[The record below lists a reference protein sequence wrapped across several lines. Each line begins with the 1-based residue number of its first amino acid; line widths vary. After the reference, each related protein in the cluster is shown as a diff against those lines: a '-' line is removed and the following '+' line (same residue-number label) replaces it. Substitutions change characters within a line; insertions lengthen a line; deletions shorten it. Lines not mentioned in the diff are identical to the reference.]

1 MRILLDAGHGIDT
14 LGKRS
19 PDGAFLEYKWNRE
32 VAELAYA
39 LLEEHGFD
47 VDFVVTETNDIPLKT
62 RVRRVNEV
70 CNLHGSQNVLLLSI
84 HSNAA
89 GMGATW
95 MNAKGWSC
103 YTTKGMTKSDKVA
116 SCLYDAFEEEFK
128 DRTIRRDLSDGD
140 PDWEEDFYII
150 KKTSMRS
157 SRLYLPIS
165 LAAVMP
171 TLLFRIRKT
180 FLNRALKSTFSLP
193 ERWLRIFRFFR
204 VVNRHLPQL
213 PFTLQYSR

>member
-62 RVRRVNEV
+62 RVRRVNEI
-70 CNLHGSQNVLLLSI
+70 CSLHGSHNVLLLSI

-89 GMGATW
+89 GMGASW
-95 MNAKGWSC
+95 MNAKGWSA
-103 YTTKGMTKSDKVA
+103 YTTKGKTRSDIAAK
-116 SCLYDAFEEEFK
+116 CLYDSFEEEFK
-128 DRTIRRDLSDGD
+128 ERVIRRDWSDGD

-150 KKTSMRS
+150 KKTSC
-157 SRLYLPIS
+157 P
-165 LAAVMP
+165 AV
-171 TLLFRIRKT
+171 LLENFFYDNKEECSFLLMEQTKRRIAKAI
-180 FLNRALKSTFSLP
+180 LKGVQYYYGNR
-193 ERWLRIFRFFR
+193 
-204 VVNRHLPQL
+204 
-213 PFTLQYSR
+213 YY

>member
-1 MRILLDAGHGIDT
+1 MRVLLDAGHGIDT

-150 KKTSMRS
+150 KKT
-157 SRLYLPIS
+157 PCP
-165 LAAVMP
+165 AV
-171 TLLFRIRKT
+171 LLENFFYDNKEECSFLLMEQTKKRIAKAI
-180 FLNRALKSTFSLP
+180 LKGVQYYYGNR
-193 ERWLRIFRFFR
+193 
-204 VVNRHLPQL
+204 
-213 PFTLQYSR
+213 YY

>member
-150 KKTSMRS
+150 KKTSC
-157 SRLYLPIS
+157 P
-165 LAAVMP
+165 AV
-171 TLLFRIRKT
+171 LLENFFYDNKEECSFLLMEQTKKRIAKAI
-180 FLNRALKSTFSLP
+180 LKGVQYYYGNR
-193 ERWLRIFRFFR
+193 
-204 VVNRHLPQL
+204 
-213 PFTLQYSR
+213 YY

>member
-62 RVRRVNEV
+62 RVRRVNEI
-70 CNLHGSQNVLLLSI
+70 CSLHGSHNVLLLSI

-89 GMGATW
+89 GMGASW
-95 MNAKGWSC
+95 MNAKGWSA
-103 YTTKGMTKSDKVA
+103 YTTKGKTRSDVA
-116 SCLYDAFEEEFK
+116 AKCLYDSFEEEFK
-128 DRTIRRDLSDGD
+128 ERVIRRDWSDGD

-150 KKTSMRS
+150 KKTSC
-157 SRLYLPIS
+157 P
-165 LAAVMP
+165 AV
-171 TLLFRIRKT
+171 LLENFFYDNKEECS
-180 FLNRALKSTFSLP
+180 FLLMEQTKRRVAKAILKGVQYYYGNR
-193 ERWLRIFRFFR
+193 
-204 VVNRHLPQL
+204 
-213 PFTLQYSR
+213 YY

>member
-1 MRILLDAGHGIDT
+1 MRVLLDAGHGIDT

-39 LLEEHGFD
+39 LLQEHGFD

-70 CNLHGSQNVLLLSI
+70 CSLHGSHNVLLLSI

-150 KKTSMRS
+150 KKTSC
-157 SRLYLPIS
+157 P
-165 LAAVMP
+165 AV
-171 TLLFRIRKT
+171 LLENFFYDNKEECQFLLLEETKERIA
-180 FLNRALKSTFSLP
+180 RA
-193 ERWLRIFRFFR
+193 I
-204 VVNRHLPQL
+204 VNGVES
-213 PFTLQYSR
+213 YEGKC

>member
-62 RVRRVNEV
+62 RVRRVNEI
-70 CNLHGSQNVLLLSI
+70 CNLHGSHNVLLLSI

-89 GMGATW
+89 GMGASW
-95 MNAKGWSC
+95 MNAKGWSA
-103 YTTKGMTKSDKVA
+103 YTTKGKTKSDVA
-116 SCLYDAFEEEFK
+116 AQCLYDSFEEEFK
-128 DRTIRRDLSDGD
+128 DRVIRRDWSDGD

-150 KKTSMRS
+150 KKTSC
-157 SRLYLPIS
+157 P
-165 LAAVMP
+165 AV
-171 TLLFRIRKT
+171 LLENFFYDNKEECSFLLMEQTKRRIAKAI
-180 FLNRALKSTFSLP
+180 LKGVQYYYGNR
-193 ERWLRIFRFFR
+193 
-204 VVNRHLPQL
+204 
-213 PFTLQYSR
+213 YY

>member
-1 MRILLDAGHGIDT
+1 MKILLDAGHGIDT

-19 PDGAFLEYKWNRE
+19 PDGALLEYKWNRE

-62 RVRRVNEV
+62 RVRRVNEI
-70 CNLHGSQNVLLLSI
+70 CNVHGSHNVLLLSI

-89 GMGATW
+89 GMESTW
-95 MNAKGWSC
+95 MNAKGWSA
-103 YTTKGMTKSDKVA
+103 YTTEGSTESDRVA

-150 KKTSMRS
+150 KKTSC
-157 SRLYLPIS
+157 P
-165 LAAVMP
+165 AV
-171 TLLFRIRKT
+171 LLENFFYDNKEECSFLLMEQTKTRIAK
-180 FLNRALKSTFSLP
+180 AILKG
-193 ERWLRIFRFFR
+193 
-204 VVNRHLPQL
+204 V
-213 PFTLQYSR
+213 QYYYGGRYY

>member
-70 CNLHGSQNVLLLSI
+70 CSQHGSANVLLISI
-84 HSNAA
+84 HANAA
-89 GMGATW
+89 GDGSSW
-95 MNAKGWSC
+95 MNAQGWSA
-103 YTTKGMTKSDKVA
+103 YTTKGVTESDRVA
-116 SCLYDAFEEEFK
+116 SCMYSTFEEEFK
-128 DRTIRRDLSDGD
+128 DRKIRRDLSDGD

-150 KKTSMRS
+150 KKTSCPAVLLENFFYDNKEECQWLLQDVNKERIAMAIYNGVRLWS
-157 SRLYLPIS
+157 QSRL
-165 LAAVMP
+165 
-171 TLLFRIRKT
+171 
-180 FLNRALKSTFSLP
+180 
-193 ERWLRIFRFFR
+193 
-204 VVNRHLPQL
+204 
-213 PFTLQYSR
+213 

>member
-62 RVRRVNEV
+62 RVRRVNEI
-70 CNLHGSQNVLLLSI
+70 CSLYGSHNVLLLSI

-89 GMGATW
+89 GMGASW
-95 MNAKGWSC
+95 MNAKGWSA
-103 YTTKGMTKSDKVA
+103 YTTKGKTRSDVA
-116 SCLYDAFEEEFK
+116 AKCLYDSFEEEFK
-128 DRTIRRDLSDGD
+128 ERVIRRDWSDGD

-150 KKTSMRS
+150 KKTSC
-157 SRLYLPIS
+157 P
-165 LAAVMP
+165 AV
-171 TLLFRIRKT
+171 LLENFFYDNKEECSFLLMEQTKRRIAKAI
-180 FLNRALKSTFSLP
+180 LKGVQYYYGNR
-193 ERWLRIFRFFR
+193 
-204 VVNRHLPQL
+204 
-213 PFTLQYSR
+213 YY

>member
-32 VAELAYA
+32 VAELAYT

-62 RVRRVNEV
+62 RVRRVNEI
-70 CNLHGSQNVLLLSI
+70 CSLHGSHNVLLLSI

-89 GMGATW
+89 GMGASW
-95 MNAKGWSC
+95 MDAKGWSA
-103 YTTKGMTKSDKVA
+103 YTTKGKTRSDVA
-116 SCLYDAFEEEFK
+116 AKCLYDSFEEEFK
-128 DRTIRRDLSDGD
+128 ERVIRRDWSDGD

-150 KKTSMRS
+150 KKTSC
-157 SRLYLPIS
+157 P
-165 LAAVMP
+165 AV
-171 TLLFRIRKT
+171 LLENFFYDNKEECS
-180 FLNRALKSTFSLP
+180 FLLMEQTKRRVAKAILKGVQYYYGNR
-193 ERWLRIFRFFR
+193 
-204 VVNRHLPQL
+204 
-213 PFTLQYSR
+213 YY

>member
-32 VAELAYA
+32 VAEYAYA
-39 LLEEHGFD
+39 LLQEHGFD

-70 CNLHGSQNVLLLSI
+70 CSLHGSHNVLLLSI

-89 GMGATW
+89 GMGDKW
-95 MNAKGWSC
+95 MNAKGWSA
-103 YTTKGMTKSDKVA
+103 YTTKGKTRSDVA
-116 SCLYDAFEEEFK
+116 AKCLYDSFEEEFK
-128 DRTIRRDLSDGD
+128 ERVIRRDWSDGD

-150 KKTSMRS
+150 KKTSC
-157 SRLYLPIS
+157 P
-165 LAAVMP
+165 AV
-171 TLLFRIRKT
+171 LLENFFYDNKEECS
-180 FLNRALKSTFSLP
+180 FLLMDQTKRRVAKAILKGVQYYYGNR
-193 ERWLRIFRFFR
+193 
-204 VVNRHLPQL
+204 
-213 PFTLQYSR
+213 YY

>member
-19 PDGAFLEYKWNRE
+19 PDGTFLEYKWNRE

-62 RVRRVNEV
+62 RVRRVNEI
-70 CNLHGSQNVLLLSI
+70 CNLHGSHNVLLLSI

-89 GMGATW
+89 GMGASW
-95 MNAKGWSC
+95 MNAKGWSA
-103 YTTKGMTKSDKVA
+103 YTTKGKTRSDVA
-116 SCLYDAFEEEFK
+116 AQCLYDSFEEEFK
-128 DRTIRRDLSDGD
+128 DRVIRRDWSDGD

-150 KKTSMRS
+150 KKTSC
-157 SRLYLPIS
+157 P
-165 LAAVMP
+165 AV
-171 TLLFRIRKT
+171 LLENFFYDNKEECS
-180 FLNRALKSTFSLP
+180 FLLMEQTKRRVAKAIVKGVQYYYGNR
-193 ERWLRIFRFFR
+193 
-204 VVNRHLPQL
+204 
-213 PFTLQYSR
+213 YY